1 MRTVSREAWN
11 LPFPCPRRTDR
22 AYLNIFLHNC
32 IPVLTVSLQFA
43 RLLCPNALRA
53 LGQEGVNVYH
63 ETNLRWVDAVTF
75 RAKEAYMS

>member
-22 AYLNIFLHNC
+22 PRLNIFLQNC
-32 IPVLTVSLQFA
+32 LPLLTASLQIA
-43 RLLCPNALRA
+43 RLLYLNALRA

-63 ETNLRWVDAVTF
+63 ETTLRWVDAVTF
-75 RAKEAYMS
+75 RATEAYMS